1 VTRDITDRKRAEEAL
16 QESEKKYSL
25 LINNANESIIVGQD
39 GLLKFVNPMTLDLLK
54 GYLEQELIGRPFPE
68 FIHPDD
74 RSMVVEN
81 YRRRIANE
89 AAPSRYAFRVVTR
102 DGIVKWVEIN
112 AALIEWQGKPA
123 TLNFLTDI
131 TSRKQ
136 VEVALQESEERFRTL
151 FESSRDALMILAPP
165 SWKFTSGNKATVEM
179 FGAKDKAE
187 LISLGPCDVSPE
199 RQPDGQLSV
208 DKAREMIETAI
219 REGSHV
225 FEWTHKKLTGKAFP

>member
-1 VTRDITDRKRAEEAL
+1 MTCTVLVKKTLCRDKAGKEFLVGVTRDITDRKRAEEAL

-25 LINNANESIIVGQD
+25 LINNANESIIVAQD

-54 GYLEQELIGRPFPE
+54 GYSEQELIDRPFPK

-89 AAPSRYAFRVVTR
+89 ATPSRYAFRVVTR

-136 VEVALQESEERFRTL
+136 VEVACRRARNGS
-151 FESSRDALMILAPP
+151 APF
-165 SWKFTSGNKATVEM
+165 SKV
-179 FGAKDKAE
+179 
-187 LISLGPCDVSPE
+187 LGTP
-199 RQPDGQLSV
+199 
-208 DKAREMIETAI
+208 
-219 REGSHV
+219 
-225 FEWTHKKLTGKAFP
+225 